1 MEGNRPCSPNMNDT
15 VDEINPRLREMF
27 LSDGNS
33 ALLEAKDPY
42 GLWSISWKNGKTPGR
57 KEQSFTS
64 AAQASQW
71 YLHTWLAQNR
81 YDTKI
86 VDAVEIPVV
95 QTKKVVNG
103 ESTTVKPSRTSR
115 IKRQSLT
122 PDKETRQSQI
132 QRDRQSHSESK
143 GLTHGLIV

>member
-1 MEGNRPCSPNMNDT
+1 MFPNMNDT

-42 GLWSISWKNGKTPGR
+42 GLWSISWKNGKTPSEV

-64 AAQASQW
+64 AAQASQ

-86 VDAVEIPVV
+86 VDKQVEIPVV

-103 ESTTVKPSRTSR
+103 ESTTGKA
-115 IKRQSLT
+115 L
-122 PDKETRQSQI
+122 
-132 QRDRQSHSESK
+132 
-143 GLTHGLIV
+143 